1 MADDAKDSKMGL
13 MIGAIGL
20 LSFVLFVAIFSISMG
35 VFSSSNVKHVPQKDE
50 EHHDQADDEYTDADL
65 YGDFHSSYYDFEY
78 DDLSSPA
85 DSAEVDSNKTMS
97 REDSLAQMKWYEKQ
111 KREIADAWD
120 KIKKERRSLEK
131 ERTDLE
137 NLNLETV
144 RLLEQRRNIEDAN
157 TIQMA
162 KLFDSMKGQEVADI
176 MKNMTDERVGTILMR
191 MKKQNASD
199 VLAAIPPER
208 AARITTL
215 MINLAE
221 GH

>member
-20 LSFVLFVAIFSISMG
+20 LSFVIFVAIFSISMG
-35 VFSSSNVKHVPQKDE
+35 VFSSSNVKHLPQKEE
-50 EHHDQADDEYTDADL
+50 EHQDQKEDEYTDADL
-65 YGDFHSSYYDFEY
+65 YGDFHSSYYDFEFE
-78 DDLSSPA
+78 DLPSPS
-85 DSAEVDSNKTMS
+85 DSADMDSNQTMS

-111 KREIADAWD
+111 KREIADSWD
-120 KIKKERRSLEK
+120 EIKKERRKLDK
-131 ERTDLE
+131 ERADLE

-144 RLLEQRRNIEDAN
+144 RLLERRRNIEDAN
-157 TIQMA
+157 TVQMS

-176 MKNMTDERVGTILMR
+176 MKNMTDERVGAILMR

-199 VLAAIPPER
+199 VLAAIPAER

-215 MINLAE
+215 MINLAD
-221 GH
+221 GN

>member
-1 MADDAKDSKMGL
+1 MADDAKNSKMGI

-20 LSFVLFVAIFSISMG
+20 LAFVVFVAIFSISMG
-35 VFSSSNVKHVPQKDE
+35 VFSSSNVKHVPQSGD
-50 EHHDQADDEYTDADL
+50 EHHDEPEGEYTDKDL
-65 YGDFHSSYYDFEY
+65 YGDFHSSYYDFEF
-78 DDLSSPA
+78 DDMSAPA
-85 DSAEVDSNKTMS
+85 DSAELDSNRAMS
-97 REDSLAQMKWYEKQ
+97 LEDSLAQMEWYDKQ
-111 KREIADAWD
+111 KREIDLAW
-120 KIKKERRSLEK
+120 KEIKKERRNLQK
-131 ERTDLE
+131 ERSNLE

-144 RLLEQRRNIEDAN
+144 RLLERRRNIEDAN

-176 MKNMTDERVGTILMR
+176 MKNMTDERVGAILMR

-199 VLAAIPPER
+199 VLAAIPAER